1 MDSVG
6 TRQIEPLRKF
16 LIEYCRKTTP
26 SIHEKKYYKLGWF
39 QGNDY
44 FGFPI
49 DSVRILAASEL
60 EAVLIFKDFQNKC
73 IDRKFDAYDDECFW
87 DSVNSYNN
95 NLYESDWGMYKTDE
109 FLKTLFA
116 SACID
121 EIIENYIRGWLDNDT
136 LWLDIATE
144 PKTLTAN
151 F

>member
-1 MDSVG
+1 
-6 TRQIEPLRKF
+6 
-16 LIEYCRKTTP
+16 
-26 SIHEKKYYKLGWF
+26 
-39 QGNDY
+39 
-44 FGFPI
+44 
-49 DSVRILAASEL
+49 
-60 EAVLIFKDFQNKC
+60 
-73 IDRKFDAYDDECFW
+73 
-87 DSVNSYNN
+87 VNSYNN